1 MDYKQTIIDA
11 LEVLRKKEQAD
22 KEVWKARA
30 YAKAIKA
37 LKEREGPI
45 GSLEDAKAIP
55 GIGAKIADKIKEI
68 IETGK
73 LHQVNA
79 INQNENYKIIDE
91 LMQIHGIGPAKANE
105 LVKEK
110 GIKTIEDLMGRAD
123 ELLNDK
129 QKMGLKYYKDI
140 QERIP
145 RAEMIK
151 HNDYIMGVIASI
163 DPALKA
169 VIAGSFRRGEKNSG
183 DIDVLITNPVGASP
197 GPGVIKS
204 IVDVFMKDKYICD
217 VLALGDKKCMAVC
230 RLKHHQT
237 HRRIDLMLTK
247 PSEFAFAVLYFT
259 GSATF
264 NVAMRNWAL
273 ARGLSLSEHGLKEV
287 KTGEFVDCLF
297 ESEEDVFNYLDL
309 KYVEPTARSSGYE
322 LVSV

>member
-1 MDYKQTIIDA
+1 MDYKQLIIDS
-11 LEVLRKKEQAD
+11 LDVLRKKELAD
-22 KEVWKARA
+22 KETWKARA
-30 YAKAIKA
+30 YAKAIKSI
-37 LKEREGPI
+37 KDREGPI
-45 GSLEDAKAIP
+45 TSLEDAKAVP
-55 GIGAKIADKIKEI
+55 GVGAKIAEKIKEI
-68 IETGK
+68 IETGR

-79 INQNENYKIIDE
+79 LNENYKIIDE

-110 GIKTIEDLMGRAD
+110 GIKSVDELMTRQD

-129 QKMGLKYYKDI
+129 QKMGLKYFKDL

-145 RAEMIK
+145 RAEMLK
-151 HNDYIMGVIASI
+151 HDEYIMKVIREI

-183 DIDVLITNPVGASP
+183 DIDVLITNPSGASP

-204 IVDVFMKDKYICD
+204 IVDVFIKDKYICD

-237 HRRIDLMLTK
+237 NRRIDLMLTK
-247 PSEFAFAVLYFT
+247 PSEFPFAVLYFT

-273 ARGLSLSEHGLKEV
+273 ARGLSLSEHGFKDT
-287 KTGEFVDCLF
+287 KTGDFVDCLF
-297 ESEEDVFNYLDL
+297 ESEEDIFNYLDL
-309 KYVEPTARSSGYE
+309 KYVEPTKRSSGYE
-322 LVSV
+322 LVSA